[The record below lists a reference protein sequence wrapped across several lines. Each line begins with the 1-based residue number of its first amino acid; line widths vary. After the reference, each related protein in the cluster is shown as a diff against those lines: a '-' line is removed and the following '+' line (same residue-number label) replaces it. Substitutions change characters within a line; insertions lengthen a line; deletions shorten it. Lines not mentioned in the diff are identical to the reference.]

1 MSYFKDVLAQ
11 AKANQK
17 PRITPVEY
25 EALVKLI
32 NHVNAYFTDEINYN
46 PEAATW
52 ELHLQVDIHF
62 DARLVKAFEAMSSD
76 FPEIKFDLLT
86 PHVLIFSLDRSDL
99 EAPDLESPEPSVE
112 FPETSGIDDTSAA
125 FTTSLT
131 KLILTSINDF
141 GFVELHAHTSTTL
154 ERFQNIAQKHN
165 LNIAQADETRV
176 FMTSK
181 VTHAN

>member
-1 MSYFKDVLAQ
+1 MPYFKDVLAQ

-17 PRITPVEY
+17 PRITSVEH

-32 NHVNAYFTDEINYN
+32 NYVSTYFTDEINEN
-46 PEAATW
+46 PEADTW

-62 DARLVKAFEAMSSD
+62 DARLVKALEAMSSE

-86 PHVLIFSLDRSDL
+86 PHELIFSLDRADL
-99 EAPDLESPEPSVE
+99 ENLVEESPEIS
-112 FPETSGIDDTSAA
+112 ETDYITAD
-125 FTTSLT
+125 LT
-131 KLILTSINDF
+131 KHILKAINEF
-141 GFVELHAHTSTTL
+141 GFVELRANTSTTL
-154 ERFQNIAQKHN
+154 ERFQNIAQKHS

-176 FMTSK
+176 FMTPK

>member
-1 MSYFKDVLAQ
+1 MTYFKDVLAQ

-17 PRITPVEY
+17 PRINVTEH

-32 NHVNAYFTDEINYN
+32 NYVNQYFEDEINKD
-46 PEAATW
+46 PEADTW

-62 DARLVKAFEAMSSD
+62 DARLVKALEAMSSD

-86 PHVLIFSLDRSDL
+86 PHELIFSLDRSDL
-99 EAPDLESPEPSVE
+99 EDSAEESPETS
-112 FPETSGIDDTSAA
+112 ETDCITAD
-125 FTTSLT
+125 LT
-131 KLILTSINDF
+131 KHILEAINEF

-165 LNIAQADETRV
+165 LNLVQVGETGV
-176 FMTSK
+176 FLIPK

>member
-17 PRITPVEY
+17 PRITSVEH

-32 NHVNAYFTDEINYN
+32 NYVNTYFTDEINEN
-46 PEAATW
+46 PEADTW

-62 DARLVKAFEAMSSD
+62 DARLVKAFEAMSSE

-86 PHVLIFSLDRSDL
+86 PHELIFSLDRSDL
-99 EAPDLESPEPSVE
+99 EDSVE
-112 FPETSGIDDTSAA
+112 ESTETSETDYITAD
-125 FTTSLT
+125 LT
-131 KLILTSINDF
+131 KHILAAINEF
-141 GFVELHAHTSTTL
+141 GFVELRAHTSTTL
-154 ERFQNIAQKHN
+154 ERFHSIAQKHN
-165 LNIAQADETRV
+165 LNISQVGETRV
-176 FMTSK
+176 ILTPK

>member
-32 NHVNAYFTDEINYN
+32 NYVNAYFTDEINEN
-46 PEAATW
+46 PEADTW

-62 DARLVKAFEAMSSD
+62 DARLVKAFEVMSAD
-76 FPEIKFDLLT
+76 FPEIKFDLFT
-86 PHVLIFSLDRSDL
+86 PHVLIFSLARSGL
-99 EAPDLESPEPSVE
+99 EDSNTES
-112 FPETSGIDDTSAA
+112 PETSGIDDT
-125 FTTSLT
+125 TPTLT
-131 KLILTSINDF
+131 KHILTSINDF

-154 ERFQNIAQKHN
+154 ERFQSIAQKHN
-165 LNIAQADETRV
+165 LNLVQVGETRV
-176 FMTSK
+176 FLTPK
-181 VTHAN
+181 VNHANK

>member
-32 NHVNAYFTDEINYN
+32 NHVNTYFTGEINEN

-52 ELHLQVDIHF
+52 ELHLQVGIHF
-62 DARLVKAFEAMSSD
+62 DARLVKAFEAMSSE

-86 PHVLIFSLDRSDL
+86 PHELIFSLDRSDL
-99 EAPDLESPEPSVE
+99 EDSVE
-112 FPETSGIDDTSAA
+112 ESTEPPVEEVDDIIAA
-125 FTTSLT
+125 LT
-131 KLILTSINDF
+131 KHILTSINDF
-141 GFVELHAHTSTTL
+141 GFTELHTHTSTAL
-154 ERFQNIAQKHN
+154 EHLQSIAQERGLN
-165 LNIAQADETRV
+165 LTQVGETRV
-176 FMTSK
+176 ILTPK